1 MTTTSPPSGS
11 PPPQEG
17 RQAIQRRTVALLS
30 VVQVLS
36 GVGMGA
42 TVTVGSLLAAQLAGT
57 AWAGSMTT
65 VATLGTALAA
75 MPLARLAMARGR
87 RTALSAGLALA
98 AFGSI
103 TAIAAATWGSFLLLL
118 VAGVLMGLGGAVN
131 LQARFAATDLS
142 EARHRGRDLSLVV
155 WMTMVGAVA
164 GPNLL
169 GAGAVVAG
177 WLGLPELSGIFIFS
191 TTGMLLAMVVLLVGL
206 RPDPYL
212 LAQRDAAA
220 SAAADAGADAVIAQ
234 PGVPGRQSLRAS
246 FADITSRPI
255 AAAGLLA
262 IVCAHAVMVGV
273 MSMTPVHLA
282 GHGASVT
289 IIGLT
294 ISLHIAGMY
303 ALSPLMG
310 LLSDRI
316 GSKAVVLG
324 GLATLVA
331 AVLLAGLGDHQH
343 AAVTAGLILLG
354 IGWSAASV
362 AGSVLV
368 VDGVPPSARL
378 GTQGLSDALMS
389 LAGAAAAA
397 SAGLVLAAL
406 GYLGLNLVAGALVVV
421 VAAAFLRLLATHKG
435 A

>member
-1 MTTTSPPSGS
+1 MTTTSPPSGN
-11 PPPQEG
+11 PPPHEG

-87 RTALSAGLALA
+87 RTALSAGLAMA

-103 TAIAAATWGSFLLLL
+103 TAIAAATWGSFPLLL

-177 WLGLPELSGIFIFS
+177 WLGLPELAGIFIFS

-212 LAQRDAAA
+212 LAQRDAVA
-220 SAAADAGADAVIAQ
+220 SAAIAQAGAPQ
-234 PGVPGRQSLRAS
+234 RQSLQDS
-246 FADITSRPI
+246 FAEISSRPV

-324 GLATLVA
+324 GLATLVV
-331 AVLLAGLGDHQH
+331 AVLLAGLGDHRH

-406 GYLGLNLVAGALVVV
+406 GYLGLNLVAGGLVVV
-421 VAAAFLRLLATHKG
+421 TAAAFLRLLATRKG